1 MAASGYRRA
10 AVTQTDRDRIIRI
23 AAKGDGV
30 TQDGRHVPLTAPGD
44 HVLPDGTIL
53 RGPHHVDPPCVHF
66 PACGGCQLQQLDDE
80 SLAAFVT
87 DRVVGALAGQ
97 GITQA
102 TILPAHV
109 SPPRVRRRASL
120 RAARSGKQVTIGFAE
135 EGSHRLIDLKMCDI
149 LDRRLFASVAPL
161 RVLMLQILPDR
172 RAAHVRLSLT
182 DQGPDMLL
190 EGVRVEGL
198 AADEALGDFARAHGL
213 ARLTIDE
220 GDGQQTRWEPEPA
233 TVSFGGVPVSF
244 PPFSFLQ
251 ATPDGEAALVA
262 AAREALP
269 KDGAIA
275 DLFCGLGTFALALG
289 AHRPVYAAE
298 AAREPVLALK
308 SAAARAQRR
317 LVADHRDL
325 FRRPLVP
332 QELNRFA
339 AILIDPPRAGAREQ
353 AMQLAQSQVPAIVYI
368 SCNPGSF
375 ARDAAHLVTGGY
387 RLDSVK
393 PVGQF
398 RWSTHVELV
407 GVFRR

>member
-1 MAASGYRRA
+1 M
-10 AVTQTDRDRIIRI
+10 TQIDQDCIIRI

-30 TQDGRHVPLTAPGD
+30 TADGRHVPLSAPGD
-44 HVLPDGTIL
+44 HILPDGTL
-53 RGPHHVDPPCVHF
+53 LHGPHHVQPPCIHF
-66 PACGGCQLQQLDDE
+66 PACGGCQIQQLDE
-80 SLAAFVT
+80 HSLAAFIT

-97 GITQA
+97 GITPLLV
-102 TILPAHV
+102 LPAHV
-109 SPPRVRRRASL
+109 SPPRTRRRASL
-120 RAARSGKQVTIGFAE
+120 RTARAGKHITIGFAE
-135 EGSHRLIDLKMCDI
+135 EGSHRLIDLAMCEI
-149 LDRRLFASVAPL
+149 LDPRLFALLAPL
-161 RVLMLQILPDR
+161 RTVMPLILPDR
-172 RAAHVRLSLT
+172 RAAHVRLSMT
-182 DQGPDMLL
+182 DQGPDLLL
-190 EGVRVEGL
+190 EGVSVGGL
-198 AADEALGDFARAHGL
+198 AADEALGAFARNCGL

-220 GDGQQTRWEPEPA
+220 GDGQQTRWEPEPV
-233 TVSFGGVPVSF
+233 TIRFGDVHVPF

-262 AAREALP
+262 AARDALP
-269 KDGAIA
+269 ESGAMA

-289 AHRPVYAAE
+289 ANRPVYAAE
-298 AAREPVLALK
+298 AAREPIVALK

-332 QELNRFA
+332 QELDRFA
-339 AILIDPPRAGAREQ
+339 AILLDPPRAGAREQ
-353 AMQLAQSQVPAIVYI
+353 ALQLAESQVPTIIYV

-375 ARDAAHLVTGGY
+375 ARDAAHLVAGGY
-387 RLDSVK
+387 TLDSVK